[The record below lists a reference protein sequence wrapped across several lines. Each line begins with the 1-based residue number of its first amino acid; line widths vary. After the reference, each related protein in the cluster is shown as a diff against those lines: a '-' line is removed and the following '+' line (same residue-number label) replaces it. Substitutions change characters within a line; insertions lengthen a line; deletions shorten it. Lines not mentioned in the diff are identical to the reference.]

1 MDLPAPLGPMR
12 PIRSPSSTVRET
24 LKKSG
29 LAPNCLVTDWALRIG
44 GISLKSTVSRQPRP
58 SAEEQ
63 GRMGRGRREEIIAL
77 FK

>member
-12 PIRSPSSTVRET
+12 PMRSPSSTVSET

-44 GISLKSTVSRQPRP
+44 GISLKSTVSRKPRP
-58 SAEEQ
+58 RAEEQ
-63 GRMGRGRREEIIAL
+63 GRMGSGRREEIIAL